1 MAEFTRTTAPT
12 SERHAPHERQ
22 APHAPSSDHRASHAP
37 GSEQRTPPAP
47 NRLRHPRRPR
57 RPHRAWAVALAAGAA
72 IVTAGAFT
80 TVPGLLVTPLHES
93 YSWDRGQIAL
103 AVSVNMVLFGLTAPF
118 AAALMDRVG
127 TRRVVVGALM
137 LVTVG
142 ALLTSVM
149 VRPWQL
155 TAYWGVLIGL
165 GSGCLTMTFAAGVTR
180 SWFQLRRGLVTGVLS
195 SSSHLGQ
202 LLFLPLLAWAIDRH
216 GWRPPVVTL
225 AFVALAV
232 AALVLLLLRD
242 HPADVGARPYGAP
255 EFVPKPPPA
264 SGAAGRALKV
274 LFEAA
279 RTGPFWVLAGMFV
292 ICGASTNGIMW
303 SNWAPAAHDHG
314 MRATAAA
321 SLLSLIGVFSAVGAV
336 LSGWLTDRFDPSR
349 LLTVYFAIRA
359 LTLLALPMAFSA
371 DVTLVMVAFVAVYGL
386 VDVAT
391 VPPVIALG
399 DRVYGER
406 GPIVFGWVN
415 SAHQLGAG
423 ASAFLGATARDLFG
437 AYDVVWAALGAVCL
451 VASLLAMA
459 VRGPGGTRGPRGPR
473 GPWNP
478 RSRRSPRGL
487 GAPGG

>member
-1 MAEFTRTTAPT
+1 MAELTTRTTDPEHATEHATENAPELTPEPTPGPTPEPTPEPT
-12 SERHAPHERQ
+12 SGHERTG
-22 APHAPSSDHRASHAP
+22 AHEGGRAGPP
-37 GSEQRTPPAP
+37 GP
-47 NRLRHPRRPR
+47 RL
-57 RPHRAWAVALAAGAA
+57 HRAWSVALAAGAA

-93 YSWDRGQIAL
+93 YAWDRGQIAL
-103 AVSVNMVLFGLTAPF
+103 AASVNMVLFGLTAPF

-127 TRRVVVGALM
+127 IRRVVVGALL
-137 LVTVG
+137 LVTAG

-149 VRPWQL
+149 AQPWQL

-165 GSGCLTMTFAAGVTR
+165 GSGCLTMTFAASVTGN
-180 SWFQLRRGLVTGVLS
+180 WFERRRGLVTGVLS

-202 LLFLPLLAWAIDRH
+202 LLFLPLLAWGVDRH
-216 GWRPPVVTL
+216 GWRPPVVTM

-232 AALVLLLLRD
+232 TALVLLLLRD
-242 HPADVGARPYGAP
+242 HPADVGAKPYGAR

-264 SGAAGRALKV
+264 SGAARRALTV
-274 LFEAA
+274 LFDAA

-321 SLLSLIGVFSAVGAV
+321 SLLSLIGVFSALGAV
-336 LSGWLTDRFDPSR
+336 FSGWLTDRFDPSR
-349 LLTVYFAIRA
+349 LLSAYFAVRA
-359 LTLLALPMAFSA
+359 LTLLALPMVFSST
-371 DVTLVMVAFVAVYGL
+371 VTPTMIVFVVVYGL

-391 VPPVIALG
+391 VPPVIALS
-399 DRVYGER
+399 DRVYGEN

-437 AYDVVWAALGAVCL
+437 AYDVVWTSLSAVCL
-451 VASLLAMA
+451 AASLLAVV
-459 VRGPGGTRGPRGPR
+459 VRGP
-473 GPWNP
+473 
-478 RSRRSPRGL
+478 RSARRVR
-487 GAPGG
+487 AQ